1 MRKTLL
7 VASAALLL
15 SNTAFAQSEYGPF
28 SDVPTGHWAYQSI
41 SHLAQNGVLRGYP
54 DGSFKGNKPVTRYAM
69 AVVVSQMLAN
79 LEKMNSNAITKQDL
93 ADIEKLTIEFADELN
108 VLGVKIKALEDDM
121 VAVKEDVATVK
132 TDVQGLKDYI
142 KSDEINK
149 VKLSGDMLVRH
160 YDYGMDKAPRDQ
172 TGKPLYQSA
181 FGNHRSDTRLRLQLD
196 TRVDE
201 RVSVRARWNLTG
213 GDGGNMYPWGGAQ
226 WDGDN
231 KATGEVEVAYVKIDN
246 VFNGIGTLKL
256 GRDWFSHGHGLVVH
270 NFMDAISYTR
280 PCGEVNLAL
289 NVFYDRNNGAGNNDY
304 HNIWNINLDT
314 DINNRHHLYAGVYYN
329 SFDNDSNVVKNG
341 SANDP
346 MNKLNVYYTR
356 DGSGRFVENKA
367 TRADRADVKD
377 IKRTVVE
384 FGAKGELSKDGKFAY
399 DAAGVYSKV
408 QYSSLDPNTYQDPDP
423 AKVRYNSHDE
433 DGWMAHAAVK
443 YDNKKDWT
451 AKVSYTYADDKSA
464 ASINR
469 RDDNVWCGEEET
481 PFQDILWY
489 QCEGTNTYLNMQRIY
504 NMQDVK
510 LQVGYTPVNASKH
523 HFRLAFD
530 WVLEADDRYNTYK
543 DARNTM
549 NYDKLDFKMLTF
561 EYTYDLS
568 ENTKL
573 RMGYAKTFE
582 DSVIKRGLR
591 TSAGIVN
598 ASPLKAKDQ
607 HIFYSELYSK
617 F

>member
-1 MRKTLL
+1 MLSHILQVLFNMSDIAVVGHFSGAEALGAVGSTTTLVTL
-7 VASAALLL
+7 FTDFLIGVGNGVNVFVARYFGAKSKKDIEETVHTSFLICLL
-15 SNTAFAQSEYGPF
+15 SGAA
-28 SDVPTGHWAYQSI
+28 V
-41 SHLAQNGVLRGYP
+41 
-54 DGSFKGNKPVTRYAM
+54 
-69 AVVVSQMLAN
+69 AVV
-79 LEKMNSNAITKQDL
+79 
-93 ADIEKLTIEFADELN
+93 
-108 VLGVKIKALEDDM
+108 GV
-121 VAVKEDVATVK
+121 
-132 TDVQGLKDYI
+132 
-142 KSDEINK
+142 
-149 VKLSGDMLVRH
+149 
-160 YDYGMDKAPRDQ
+160 
-172 TGKPLYQSA
+172 A
-181 FGNHRSDTRLRLQLD
+181 FSRLFM
-196 TRVDE
+196 
-201 RVSVRARWNLTG
+201 SV
-213 GDGGNMYPWGGAQ
+213 
-226 WDGDN
+226 
-231 KATGEVEVAYVKIDN
+231 
-246 VFNGIGTLKL
+246 
-256 GRDWFSHGHGLVVH
+256 
-270 NFMDAISYTR
+270 
-280 PCGEVNLAL
+280 
-289 NVFYDRNNGAGNNDY
+289 
-304 HNIWNINLDT
+304 LDT

-341 SANDP
+341 SAYDP
-346 MNKLNVYYTR
+346 MNNLNVYYTR

-384 FGAKGELSKDGKFAY
+384 FGAKGELSKDGKFGY

-598 ASPLKAKDQ
+598 ASPVKAKDQ